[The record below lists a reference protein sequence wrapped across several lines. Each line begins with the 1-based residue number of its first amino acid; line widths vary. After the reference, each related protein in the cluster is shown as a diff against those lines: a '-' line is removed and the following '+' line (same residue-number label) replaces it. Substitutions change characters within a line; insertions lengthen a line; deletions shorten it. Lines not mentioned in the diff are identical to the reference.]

1 MFTDCLDPKKHACQL
16 VAIQHCSSVG
26 FKGEPSQR
34 CLDPHR
40 SCVWGQ
46 VRHMPAPVLNDK
58 RWSID
63 LEKRIQEAH
72 SADSASYSKRYGFN
86 PGSGKEIFVIDT
98 PPPYPSGTWHIGA
111 VAQYSM
117 IDVIARSQRLLGKE
131 VYFPW
136 GVDRNGI
143 NIEFTVEKNTKRK
156 MKTYDRAEFLKL
168 CEETIETFTQ
178 AMRKTARRVGLSCDY
193 EREYLTDSPA
203 YRAVT
208 QSIFIE
214 LFKKGSIIEDLR
226 PNIYDPVEGTTI
238 ADAEVERL
246 SRKTRLV
253 DVKWTCDDGTEI
265 VISTTRPELICACGV
280 VVVHPDDARYTHL
293 VGKTIQL
300 PLPVEGRSTSV
311 EIKTHASVKSDFGSG
326 VLMVCSFGDQN
337 DVAVFRELGLTPF
350 QAINLEG
357 KLTELAGPFAGM
369 KVYDARNAAIEH
381 LEESGKLVNVVEREQ
396 EIPVSERGKN
406 PVEIILL
413 KEWYVQQTDAQDRM
427 REHIEEIEFHPLRN
441 KQFLLDWMDNISIDW
456 PISRRR
462 WYHTEIPIWYSE
474 DGAKIVVPP
483 TGTYVQPWCQSPPE
497 GSQVLSRETREE
509 LGSFEALKSELGTLV
524 GEEKVFDTWMDSSN
538 SNLFVSGYLN
548 QPEVFEKA
556 FPTALR
562 PQGKE
567 IVRTWLYYTLL
578 KSNLLLDKPGFK
590 HVWIDG
596 LGMDP
601 WGRKMSKS
609 LGNGIDADSVL
620 ECGAGGRTGS
630 WKVKGPEK
638 TVSLRANKIGSECF
652 RLWKACDAQVGDD
665 FHINPEEIEKKYFGV
680 LTKLFNVARF
690 ASQFQIPEDLET
702 TPGNLAIEDK
712 WILAEFSA
720 TMDVVR
726 TAWENLD
733 IYTATQALKTF
744 GTGVLPSHYLEMV
757 KSRLYDDDMAASWTL
772 HRIVRDFMSAF
783 TPVCP
788 FFTHHISESLYRI
801 SAVDVDAFPTS
812 ADSSVGL
819 GTVEG
824 DRLRNLSPAVQSFN
838 GDTWNSK
845 KEQGISLN
853 QPVSGIKIPEEL
865 VDFTAILTRMHH
877 LE

>member
-1 MFTDCLDPKKHACQL
+1 
-16 VAIQHCSSVG
+16 
-26 FKGEPSQR
+26 
-34 CLDPHR
+34 
-40 SCVWGQ
+40 
-46 VRHMPAPVLNDK
+46 MPTPRLNEK
-58 RWSID
+58 RWSVD
-63 LEKRIQEAH
+63 LEKRIQTEH
-72 SADSASYSKRYGFN
+72 SANHAEYTKRYGFN
-86 PGSGKEIFVIDT
+86 PDSGKEIFVIDT

-156 MKTYDRAEFLKL
+156 MKTYDRAEFLQL
-168 CEETIETFTQ
+168 CEQTIEEFTQ
-178 AMRKTARRVGLSCDY
+178 AMRNTARRVGLSCDFD
-193 EREYLTDSPA
+193 REYLTDAPD
-203 YRAVT
+203 YRSVT
-208 QSIFIE
+208 QSIFVE
-214 LFKKGSIIEDLR
+214 LFKNGTIIEDLR

-246 SRKTRLV
+246 TRKTKLI
-253 DVKWTCDDGTEI
+253 DVIWELDDGSNVI
-265 VISTTRPELICACGV
+265 ISTTRPELICACGV
-280 VVVHPDDARYTHL
+280 VVVHPDDDRYQHL
-293 VGKTIQL
+293 IGKKIKL
-300 PLPVEGRSTSV
+300 PLPVSGRDDYV
-311 EIKTHASVKSDFGSG
+311 EIKTHASVKSEFGSG

-337 DVAVFRELGLTPF
+337 DVAVFRELALTPF
-350 QAINLEG
+350 QAINLDG
-357 KLTELAGPFAGM
+357 CMTELAGQWSGLT
-369 KVYDARNAAIEH
+369 VIEARKAVTEYLESNGKIDKIE
-381 LEESGKLVNVVEREQ
+381 ERDQ
-396 EIPVSERGKN
+396 EVPVSERGKN

-413 KEWYVQQTDAQDRM
+413 KEWYVRQTHIQDRM
-427 REHIEEIEFHPLRN
+427 KELIEDITFHPMRN
-441 KQFLLDWMDNISIDW
+441 RQFLLDWMDNISIDW

-474 DGAKIVVPP
+474 DEQYVIVPP
-483 TGTYVQPWCQSPPE
+483 SGNYVQPWREDPPP
-497 GSQVLSRETREE
+497 GSRVLSRETREDVGTIE
-509 LGSFEALKSELGTLV
+509 EMAKQLGSIS

-548 QPEVFEKA
+548 HPEVFEKS

-578 KSNLLLDKPGFK
+578 KSALLLDKPGFQ

-638 TVSLRANKIGSECF
+638 TVNLKANKIGSECF

-665 FHINPEEIEKKYFGV
+665 FHINPEEIEQRYFGV

-690 ASQFQIPEDLET
+690 ASQFDVPDNLESQ
-702 TPGNLAIEDK
+702 PDNLNIEDER
-712 WILAEFSA
+712 ILHEFNS
-720 TMDVVR
+720 VLLEVGE
-726 TAWENLD
+726 AWTNLD
-733 IYTATQALKTF
+733 IYTATQALKSF
-744 GTGVLPSHYLEMV
+744 GTGILPSHYLEMV
-757 KSRLYDDDMAASWTL
+757 KSRLYDGDLNAAWTI

-783 TPVCP
+783 SPICP
-788 FFTHHISESLYRI
+788 FFSHHISSTIYGQ
-801 SAVDVDAFPTS
+801 SAVDVDSFPS
-812 ADSSVGL
+812 NPL
-819 GTVEG
+819 GKQYDENRN
-824 DRLRNLSPAVQSFN
+824 DYLRSKTNDIQSFN
-838 GDTWNSK
+838 GEIWSNK
-845 KEQGISLN
+845 KENGISLN
-853 QPVSGIKIPEEL
+853 QPISGVTIPENLKE
-865 VDFTAILTRMHH
+865 FTEILTSMHS

>member
-1 MFTDCLDPKKHACQL
+1 M
-16 VAIQHCSSVG
+16 S
-26 FKGEPSQR
+26 
-34 CLDPHR
+34 
-40 SCVWGQ
+40 
-46 VRHMPAPVLNDK
+46 APVLNDK

-72 SADSASYSKRYGFN
+72 SEDAETYSNRYSFN
-86 PGSGKEIFVIDT
+86 PDSGKEIFVIDT

-193 EREYLTDSPA
+193 DREYLTDSPA
-203 YRAVT
+203 YRTVT

-214 LFKKGSIIEDLR
+214 LFKNGAIVEDLR

-238 ADAEVERL
+238 ADAEVERQ

-253 DVKWTCDDGTEI
+253 DVKWVCDDGTEI

-280 VVVHPDDARYTHL
+280 VVVHPDDERYTHL

-311 EIKTHASVKSDFGSG
+311 EIRTHASVKSDFGSG

-337 DVAVFRELGLTPF
+337 DVAIFRELGLTPF

-357 KLTELAGPFAGM
+357 KLNSIAGPFADM
-369 KVYDARNAAIEH
+369 KVYEARNAAIDL
-381 LEESGKLVNVVEREQ
+381 LEEQGKIVNIVEREQ

-413 KEWYVQQTDAQDRM
+413 KEWYVRQTHAQDRM
-427 REHIEEIEFHPLRN
+427 REHIEEIEFHPPRN

-474 DGAKIVVPP
+474 DGTKIIVPP

-497 GSQVLSRETREE
+497 GSQVLARDTREE
-509 LGSFEALKSELGTLV
+509 LGSFASMQGELGQII

-690 ASQFQIPEDLET
+690 ASQFEIPTDLET
-702 TPGNLAIEDK
+702 VPDNLSVEDK
-712 WILAEFSA
+712 WILAEFSE
-720 TMDVVR
+720 TMGAVK
-726 TAWENLD
+726 TSWENLD

-788 FFTHHISESLYRI
+788 FFTHHISESIYGR
-801 SAVDVDAFPTS
+801 SAVEVDTFPNP

-819 GTVEG
+819 GTDEG
-824 DRLRNLSPAVQSFN
+824 DRLRALSALVQSFN
-838 GDTWNSK
+838 GDTWNAK

-853 QPVSGIKIPEEL
+853 QPVSGIEIPNEL
-865 VDFTAILTRMHH
+865 EDFTAILTRMHH

>member
-1 MFTDCLDPKKHACQL
+1 
-16 VAIQHCSSVG
+16 
-26 FKGEPSQR
+26 
-34 CLDPHR
+34 
-40 SCVWGQ
+40 
-46 VRHMPAPVLNDK
+46 MPAPKLPEK

-63 LEKRIQEAH
+63 LEKSIQEAH
-72 SADSASYSKRYGFN
+72 YENGGIYAQRYGFQ
-86 PGSGKEIFVIDT
+86 PDSGKEIFVIDT

-143 NIEFTVEKNTKRK
+143 NIEFTVERNTKRK
-156 MKTYDRAEFLKL
+156 MKTYDREEFLEL
-168 CEETIETFTQ
+168 CKTTIEEFTR
-178 AMRKTARRVGLSCDY
+178 AMRQTAKRVGLSCDFS
-193 EREYLTDSPA
+193 REYLTDAPD
-203 YRAVT
+203 YRSVT

-214 LFKKGSIIEDLR
+214 LFKKGDIIEDLR

-246 SRKTRLV
+246 PRKTKLV
-253 DVKWTCDDGTEI
+253 DIRWTCEDGTEL

-280 VVVHPDDARYTHL
+280 VVVHPDDERYKHL
-293 VGKTIQL
+293 VGQKVHL
-300 PLPVEGRSTSV
+300 PLPVNGRSTHV
-311 EIKTHASVKSDFGSG
+311 NVMTHPSVKTEFGTG
-326 VLMVCSFGDQN
+326 ILMVCSFGDQN

-350 QAINLEG
+350 QAIDLEG
-357 KLTELAGPFAGM
+357 KLTELSGPLSGLS
-369 KVYDARNAAIEH
+369 VLEARKQAIEL
-381 LEESGKLVNVVEREQ
+381 LEQQGRLVDSVERDQ
-396 EIPVSERGKN
+396 DVPVSERGKN

-413 KEWYVQQTDAQDRM
+413 KEWYVKQTHIQDRM
-427 REHIEEIEFHPLRN
+427 KDHIEDIQFHPVRN
-441 KQFLLDWMDNISIDW
+441 RQFLLDWMDNISIDW

-474 DGAKIVVPP
+474 DDERVVVPP
-483 TGTYVQPWCQSPPE
+483 AGTYVQPWKESPPS
-497 GSQVLSRETREE
+497 GSRVLSRDTRED
-509 LGSFEALKSELGTLV
+509 LGAYDALKSSLGSLT

-548 QPEVFEKA
+548 HPEVFEKA

-578 KSNLLLDKPGFK
+578 KSTLLLDKPGFN

-630 WKVKGPEK
+630 WNVKGPDGSIK
-638 TVSLRANKIGSECF
+638 LRANKIGSECF

-665 FHINPEEIEKKYFGV
+665 FQINPEEIEKKYFGV

-690 ASQFQIPEDLET
+690 ASQFDVPE
-702 TPGNLAIEDK
+702 NLDDEPDHLLVEDR
-712 WILAEFSA
+712 WILAEFQS
-720 TMDVVR
+720 TMNTVEQ
-726 TAWENLD
+726 AWSSLD

-744 GTGVLPSHYLEMV
+744 GTGLLPSHYLEMV
-757 KSRLYDDDMAASWTL
+757 KSRLYADDIQAAWTL
-772 HRIVRDFMSAF
+772 HRIVRDYMSALS
-783 TPVCP
+783 PVCP
-788 FFTHHISESLYRI
+788 FFTHHISSTVYET
-801 SAVDVDAFPTS
+801 SAVEVDAFPAFPLPELHPESEEAKGFCALS
-812 ADSSVGL
+812 ASL
-819 GTVEG
+819 QE
-824 DRLRNLSPAVQSFN
+824 FN
-838 GDTWNSK
+838 SQTWATK
-845 KEQGISLN
+845 KERGISLN
-853 QPVSGIKIPEEL
+853 QPIAGIEIPQEL
-865 VDFTAILTRMHH
+865 VAFQSTLTRMHQ

>member
-1 MFTDCLDPKKHACQL
+1 
-16 VAIQHCSSVG
+16 
-26 FKGEPSQR
+26 
-34 CLDPHR
+34 
-40 SCVWGQ
+40 
-46 VRHMPAPVLNDK
+46 MPTPRLNEK
-58 RWSID
+58 RWSVD
-63 LEKRIQEAH
+63 LEKKIQSEH
-72 SADSASYSKRYGFN
+72 SANHEEYSKRYGFN
-86 PGSGKEIFVIDT
+86 PDSGKEIFVIDT

-156 MKTYDRAEFLKL
+156 MKTYDRAEFLQL
-168 CEETIETFTQ
+168 CEQTIEEFTQ
-178 AMRKTARRVGLSCDY
+178 AMRNTARRVGLSCDFD
-193 EREYLTDSPA
+193 REYLTDAPD
-203 YRAVT
+203 YRSVT
-208 QSIFIE
+208 QSIFVE
-214 LFKKGSIIEDLR
+214 LFKNGTIIEDLR

-246 SRKTRLV
+246 QRKTKLV
-253 DVKWTCDDGTEI
+253 DVKWELDNGSELI
-265 VISTTRPELICACGV
+265 ISTTRPELICACGV
-280 VVVHPDDARYTHL
+280 VVVHPDDERYQHL
-293 VGKTIQL
+293 VGQKIKL
-300 PLPVEGRSTSV
+300 PIPVSGREDFV
-311 EIKTHASVKSDFGSG
+311 EIKTHPSVKSEFGSG

-357 KLTELAGPFAGM
+357 CMTDLAGQWSGLT
-369 KVYDARNAAIEH
+369 VIEARKAIIDH
-381 LEESGKLVNVVEREQ
+381 LESNGQISQIVEREQ
-396 EIPVSERGKN
+396 EVPVSERGKN

-413 KEWYVQQTDAQDRM
+413 KEWYVRQTHIQDRM
-427 REHIEEIEFHPLRN
+427 KELIEEITFHPVRN
-441 KQFLLDWMDNISIDW
+441 RQFLLDWMDNISIDW

-462 WYHTEIPIWYSE
+462 WYHTEIPIWYSADE
-474 DGAKIVVPP
+474 KYVIVPP
-483 TGTYVQPWCQSPPE
+483 SGSYVQPWREQPPS
-497 GSQVLSRETREE
+497 GSRVLDRETRQDV
-509 LGSFEALKSELGTLV
+509 GSFEDMSDELGEIT

-548 QPEVFEKA
+548 QPEIFEKS

-578 KSNLLLDKPGFK
+578 KSALLLDKPGFQ

-638 TVSLRANKIGSECF
+638 TVNLKANKIGSECF

-665 FHINPEEIEKKYFGV
+665 FQINPEEIEQRYFGV

-690 ASQFQIPEDLET
+690 ASQFDVPSDLDNV
-702 TPGNLAIEDK
+702 PDDLNIEDE
-712 WILAEFSA
+712 WILYEFNNIMTEVKSS
-720 TMDVVR
+720 
-726 TAWENLD
+726 WENLD

-744 GTGVLPSHYLEMV
+744 GTGILPSHYLEMV
-757 KSRLYDDDMAASWTL
+757 KSRLYDGDAKAAWTI
-772 HRIVRDFMSAF
+772 HRIVRDFLSAF
-783 TPVCP
+783 SPICP
-788 FFTHHISESLYRI
+788 FFTHHISQTIYGI
-801 SAVDVDAFPTS
+801 SAVDIDKFPHNPLDTKYDQ
-812 ADSSVGL
+812 AR
-819 GTVEG
+819 G
-824 DRLRNLSPAVQSFN
+824 DLLKSKTFDLQAFN
-838 GDTWNSK
+838 GEVWSTK
-845 KEQGISLN
+845 KENGISLN
-853 QPVSGIKIPEEL
+853 QPISGISIPDNLSE
-865 VDFTAILTRMHH
+865 FTEILTSMHS